1 MGLVGLESSE
11 MILGTLLT
19 AWIVQK
25 SSDPW
30 VWLQDR
36 LPHALRMALK
46 FLIQEYNLFLSTR
59 LLSRSL
65 AWLFQKTECCNVKIQ
80 FSMI

>member
-19 AWIVQK
+19 VGIVQK

-46 FLIQEYNLFLSTR
+46 FLIQELQLIS
-59 LLSRSL
+59 
-65 AWLFQKTECCNVKIQ
+65 
-80 FSMI
+80 